1 MKITLVGAGAI
12 GGWIGARLAAQGHTL
27 SALARG
33 QTLAVLQ
40 TQGLTL
46 CEGGS
51 ERGVRV
57 PLRAVALEDAA
68 QLGGQ
73 DCVIVALK
81 APALPQVAAQIAPLI
96 GANTVVLTAMNG
108 VPWWFLNGFG
118 GELAGRS
125 LASVD
130 PGGVIAKAIP
140 AGAVVGA
147 VIHASC
153 SSPQPGV
160 VQHHF
165 GQGLVIGEPSGQD
178 TPRLQAIAQALKD
191 AAFDVTVSGCIQKD
205 TWFKLWGNMT
215 MNPISAI
222 TGATTDRI
230 LADDEVRAFVSAVM
244 REAKAV
250 GEKLGIAIP
259 MQPEDRHQVTL
270 KLGAFK
276 TSMLQDVEAGKPVEL
291 DALVGVVRE
300 LAQMANVPTPFTD
313 ALYGLTRLMSRTRG
327 LYE

>member
-1 MKITLVGAGAI
+1 MKVCIVGAGAI
-12 GGWIGARLAAQGHTL
+12 GGWIGARLAAQGHSL

-33 QTLAVLQ
+33 QTLQVLQ
-40 TQGLTL
+40 TRGLTL
-46 CEGGS
+46 HEGAN
-51 ERGVRV
+51 ETRV
-57 PLRAVALEDAA
+57 PVQAAALDDAA
-68 QLGGQ
+68 QLGEQ

-81 APALPQVAAQIAPLI
+81 APALPLVAAHVTPLI

-118 GELAGRS
+118 GERSGRS
-125 LASVD
+125 LHSVD

-140 AGAVVGA
+140 ESAVLGA

-153 SSPQPGV
+153 SSPQPAV

-178 TPRLQAIAQALKD
+178 SPRLQTIAQALKV
-191 AAFDVTVSGCIQKD
+191 AAFDVTVSSCIQKD
-205 TWFKLWGNMT
+205 IWYKLWGNMT
-215 MNPISAI
+215 MNPVSAL

-230 LADDEVRAFVSAVM
+230 LADDEVRGFVSAVM
-244 REAKAV
+244 LEAKAV
-250 GEKLGIAIP
+250 GTKLGIEIS

-276 TSMLQDVEAGKPVEL
+276 TSMLQDVEASKPVEL
-291 DALVGVVRE
+291 DALVGAVRE
-300 LAQMANVPTPFTD
+300 LAQMMHVPTPFTD

-327 LYE
+327 LYD